1 MPRPHGF
8 RTVARAAAVAFLAST
23 AAYTPPSTRAAS
35 WAARHDCG
43 HLGVSRR
50 WAWGSGSETL
60 ARAVIGGLTVPT
72 FLTLFLVPSR
82 QTPFARL
89 SKPVVADGAE
99 AGGANMEPA
108 T

>member
-1 MPRPHGF
+1 M
-8 RTVARAAAVAFLAST
+8 
-23 AAYTPPSTRAAS
+23 
-35 WAARHDCG
+35 
-43 HLGVSRR
+43 
-50 WAWGSGSETL
+50 
-60 ARAVIGGLTVPT
+60 PT